1 MRKFKFIVFFLS
13 VSLSTVFA
21 QQTSFPSEL
30 GIGQTWNRSLTKRIG
45 QVIALEA
52 RHQGVAEL
60 PLPPLKYGDSP
71 YLVAELG
78 IEMSKGLYTYSPVT
92 GMDRTVEGDAEA
104 RAAFERITHES
115 GILTPKTFE
124 PLPTLTS
131 DELANEKKEYAV
143 VALQALRESIV
154 LLKNENNVLPIAR
167 SKRISVSSPYYNKKE
182 RGKALAEAR
191 GYDVLTVIW
200 DAEAAEHVEARI
212 WLKTLCALG
221 KPVILV
227 LSGNE
232 PFAVDAMIAESVSA
246 VIAAWFPKSTGGELI
261 GDVIRGIYAPGSRLT
276 AAIYDTQGNVLYPM
290 GHGLSYTTIS
300 YSDLTLEPVDTDQG
314 KNYIV
319 RFNVTNTGKR
329 TSDEVALLYLQKVSN
344 SADAKSI
351 RMEGFKRTNLKP
363 GETKEIKFTIRP
375 RNLEVVD
382 QQMNRKIEPG
392 EYKVTLS
399 GQIPSKTF
407 TVTP

>member
-1 MRKFKFIVFFLS
+1 MRKFKCIVFFLS
-13 VSLSTVFA
+13 VSLSIVFA

-45 QVIALEA
+45 QIISLEA
-52 RHQGVAEL
+52 RGQGIVEL
-60 PLPPLKYGDSP
+60 PLPPFKYGDSP

-78 IEMSKGLYTYSPVT
+78 IEMSKGLYTNCPVT
-92 GMDRTVEGDAEA
+92 GMDRTVDGDAEI
-104 RAAFERITHES
+104 RAAFERIVQES
-115 GILTPKTFE
+115 GVLTLKTFE
-124 PLPTLTS
+124 AIPSVLTA
-131 DELANEKKEYAV
+131 DERKEHAT
-143 VALQALRESIV
+143 VALQVLRESIV
-154 LLKNENNVLPIAR
+154 LLKNDNNVLPVAK
-167 SKRISVSSPYYNKKE
+167 SKRICVSSPYYNKKE

-200 DAEAAEHVEARI
+200 DVEAAEHVESRI

-221 KPVILV
+221 KPVVLV

-232 PFAVDAMIAESVSA
+232 PFAVDAMIEQSVSA

-261 GDVIRGIYAPGSRLT
+261 GDVIRGSYAPGSRLT
-276 AAIYDTQGNVLYPM
+276 AAIYDTEGHVLYPM
-290 GHGLSYTTIS
+290 GHGLSYTTVS
-300 YSDLTLEPVDTDQG
+300 YSDLTLEPVDTDKG

-344 SADAKSI
+344 SANAKLV

-375 RNLEVVD
+375 RNLEVID
-382 QQMNRKIEPG
+382 GQMNRSIEPG
-392 EYKVTLS
+392 EYKITLS
-399 GQIPSKTF
+399 GKIPSVTF
-407 TVTP
+407 MVTP